1 MFDFIWFLFV
11 FIHIIDICGKCPLL
25 IDFVSYHHL
34 LVTNNFKHFT
44 KEDCHM
50 KKFKTVCLASLIS
63 LLGITAIFSTI
74 KPTSGNAST
83 PTTQE
88 ETTAAE
94 RPLSDKPGK
103 DGQ

>member
-1 MFDFIWFLFV
+1 MYFLKKT
-11 FIHIIDICGKCPLL
+11 C
-25 IDFVSYHHL
+25 YHYL

-44 KEDCHM
+44 KGERHM

-63 LLGITAIFSTI
+63 LLSLTAIFSTI
-74 KPTSGNAST
+74 KTTSDNDST

-94 RPLSDKPGK
+94 RPQSNNPDKTTK
-103 DGQ
+103 

>member
-1 MFDFIWFLFV
+1 
-11 FIHIIDICGKCPLL
+11 
-25 IDFVSYHHL
+25 
-34 LVTNNFKHFT
+34 
-44 KEDCHM
+44 M

-74 KPTSGNAST
+74 KPASGNNST

-94 RPLSDKPGK
+94 RPQPDNSGRDHK
-103 DGQ
+103 

>member
-1 MFDFIWFLFV
+1 MYFLKKT
-11 FIHIIDICGKCPLL
+11 C
-25 IDFVSYHHL
+25 YHYL

-44 KEDCHM
+44 KGERHM

-63 LLGITAIFSTI
+63 LLSLTAIFSTI
-74 KPTSGNAST
+74 KPTSGNDST

-94 RPLSDKPGK
+94 RPQSDNPGRDHK
-103 DGQ
+103 

>member
-1 MFDFIWFLFV
+1 M
-11 FIHIIDICGKCPLL
+11 
-25 IDFVSYHHL
+25 

-44 KEDCHM
+44 KGERHI
-50 KKFKTVCLASLIS
+50 KKFKTVCHASLIS

-88 ETTAAE
+88 ESTAAE
-94 RPLSDKPGK
+94 RPQSDNSNGNNK
-103 DGQ
+103 

>member
-1 MFDFIWFLFV
+1 M
-11 FIHIIDICGKCPLL
+11 
-25 IDFVSYHHL
+25 

-44 KEDCHM
+44 KEDCHI

-88 ETTAAE
+88 ESTAAE
-94 RPLSDKPGK
+94 RPQSDNSNGNNK
-103 DGQ
+103 

>member
-1 MFDFIWFLFV
+1 M
-11 FIHIIDICGKCPLL
+11 
-25 IDFVSYHHL
+25 

-50 KKFKTVCLASLIS
+50 KKFKTVCLASFIS
-63 LLGITAIFSTI
+63 LLVITAIFSTI

-94 RPLSDKPGK
+94 RPLSDNHGNVGK
-103 DGQ
+103 

>member
-1 MFDFIWFLFV
+1 M
-11 FIHIIDICGKCPLL
+11 
-25 IDFVSYHHL
+25 
-34 LVTNNFKHFT
+34 TNNFKHFT
-44 KEDCHM
+44 KGERHM

-74 KPTSGNAST
+74 KPTSDNDST

-94 RPLSDKPGK
+94 RPQSDKTGK
-103 DGQ
+103 DNE

>member
-1 MFDFIWFLFV
+1 M
-11 FIHIIDICGKCPLL
+11 
-25 IDFVSYHHL
+25 

-44 KEDCHM
+44 KGERHM

-63 LLGITAIFSTI
+63 LLSLTAIFSTI
-74 KPTSGNAST
+74 KPTSGNDST

-94 RPLSDKPGK
+94 RPQSDNSNGNNK
-103 DGQ
+103 

>member
-1 MFDFIWFLFV
+1 MR
-11 FIHIIDICGKCPLL
+11 LL
-25 IDFVSYHHL
+25 AFRKRL
-34 LVTNNFKHFT
+34 FKHFT
-44 KEDCHM
+44 KGERHM
-50 KKFKTVCLASLIS
+50 KKFKTVCLASFIS

-94 RPLSDKPGK
+94 RPHSDKTGK
-103 DGQ
+103 DNE

>member
-1 MFDFIWFLFV
+1 M
-11 FIHIIDICGKCPLL
+11 
-25 IDFVSYHHL
+25 

-44 KEDCHM
+44 KGERHI

-83 PTTQE
+83 PTTQDE
-88 ETTAAE
+88 STAAE
-94 RPLSDKPGK
+94 RPQSDNSNGNNK
-103 DGQ
+103 

>member
-1 MFDFIWFLFV
+1 M
-11 FIHIIDICGKCPLL
+11 
-25 IDFVSYHHL
+25 

-44 KEDCHM
+44 KGERHI
-50 KKFKTVCLASLIS
+50 KKFKTVCLAYLIS

-88 ETTAAE
+88 ESTAAE
-94 RPLSDKPGK
+94 RPQSDNSNGNNK
-103 DGQ
+103 

>member
-1 MFDFIWFLFV
+1 M
-11 FIHIIDICGKCPLL
+11 
-25 IDFVSYHHL
+25 

-44 KEDCHM
+44 KGERHI

-63 LLGITAIFSTI
+63 LLAITAIFSTI

-88 ETTAAE
+88 ESTAAE
-94 RPLSDKPGK
+94 RPQSDNSNGNNK
-103 DGQ
+103 

>member
-1 MFDFIWFLFV
+1 M
-11 FIHIIDICGKCPLL
+11 
-25 IDFVSYHHL
+25 

-44 KEDCHM
+44 KGERHI

-63 LLGITAIFSTI
+63 LLSLTAIFSTI
-74 KPTSGNAST
+74 QPTSGNDST

-94 RPLSDKPGK
+94 RPLSDNHGNVEK
-103 DGQ
+103 

>member
-1 MFDFIWFLFV
+1 MYFLKKT
-11 FIHIIDICGKCPLL
+11 C
-25 IDFVSYHHL
+25 YHYL

-44 KEDCHM
+44 KGERHM

-63 LLGITAIFSTI
+63 LLSLTAIFSTI
-74 KPTSGNAST
+74 QPTSGNDST

-94 RPLSDKPGK
+94 RPQSDNPGRDHK
-103 DGQ
+103 

>member
-1 MFDFIWFLFV
+1 M
-11 FIHIIDICGKCPLL
+11 
-25 IDFVSYHHL
+25 

-44 KEDCHM
+44 KGKHHI

-63 LLGITAIFSTI
+63 LLSLTAIFSTI
-74 KPTSGNAST
+74 KTTSDNDST

-94 RPLSDKPGK
+94 RPQSNNPDKTTK
-103 DGQ
+103 

>member
-1 MFDFIWFLFV
+1 M
-11 FIHIIDICGKCPLL
+11 
-25 IDFVSYHHL
+25 

-44 KEDCHM
+44 KGEHHI
-50 KKFKTVCLASLIS
+50 KKFKTVCLASFIS

-74 KPTSGNAST
+74 KPTSGNDST

-94 RPLSDKPGK
+94 RPLSDKPGQDDK
-103 DGQ
+103 

>member
-1 MFDFIWFLFV
+1 M
-11 FIHIIDICGKCPLL
+11 
-25 IDFVSYHHL
+25 

-44 KEDCHM
+44 KGERHM
-50 KKFKTVCLASLIS
+50 KKFKTVCLASFIS

-94 RPLSDKPGK
+94 RPLSDKPGQDDK
-103 DGQ
+103 

>member
-1 MFDFIWFLFV
+1 M
-11 FIHIIDICGKCPLL
+11 
-25 IDFVSYHHL
+25 

-44 KEDCHM
+44 KGERHI

-63 LLGITAIFSTI
+63 LLGITAIFSTL

-88 ETTAAE
+88 ESTAAE
-94 RPLSDKPGK
+94 RPQSDNSNGNNK
-103 DGQ
+103 

>member
-1 MFDFIWFLFV
+1 M
-11 FIHIIDICGKCPLL
+11 
-25 IDFVSYHHL
+25 

-83 PTTQE
+83 PTTTQE
-88 ETTAAE
+88 ESTAAE
-94 RPLSDKPGK
+94 RPQSDNSNGNNK
-103 DGQ
+103 